1 MCMAGGIGMKEN
13 FSLSTLGGTSLL
25 LIFSVLCLTVFAVLS
40 LSTAK
45 AGDNLSISSEASVKA
60 YYEADSEA
68 EEILTALRRGDF
80 VEGVEEEDSVYSYKC
95 PINERTS
102 LYVEVMIDGSEYEIL
117 RWQSSVDD
125 SMIEESWTVWDG
137 EFDFGM

>member
-1 MCMAGGIGMKEN
+1 MKEN

-45 AGDNLSISSEASVKA
+45 AGDNLSLSSEASVKA
-60 YYEADSEA
+60 YYEADSQA

-80 VEGVEEEDSVYSYKC
+80 IEGVEEEGSVYSYKC

-102 LYVEVMIDGSEYEIL
+102 LYVEVEIDGPDYKIL

-125 SMIEESWTVWDG
+125 SMIDESWIVWDG
-137 EFDFGM
+137 ESDFGM

>member
-1 MCMAGGIGMKEN
+1 MKEN

-45 AGDNLSISSEASVKA
+45 AGDNLSLSSEASVKA
-60 YYEADSEA
+60 YYEADAEA
-68 EEILTALRRGDF
+68 EEILTLLRKGDF
-80 VEGVEEEDSVYSYKC
+80 VEGVEEEGSVYSYKC
-95 PINERTS
+95 PISERTS
-102 LYVEVMIDGSEYEIL
+102 LYVEVEIDGPDYRIL

-125 SMIEESWTVWDG
+125 SMIEEEWIVWDG
-137 EFDFGM
+137 ESDFGM

>member
-1 MCMAGGIGMKEN
+1 MKEN

-45 AGDNLSISSEASVKA
+45 AGDNLSLSSEASVKA
-60 YYEADSEA
+60 YYEADTEA
-68 EEILTALRRGDF
+68 EEILAVLRRGDF
-80 VEGVEEEDSVYSYKC
+80 MEGVEEEDGVYSYSC

-102 LYVEVMIDGSEYEIL
+102 LFVEVEIDGSDYRIL
-117 RWQSSVDD
+117 RWQSSVEE

-137 EFDFGM
+137 ESDFGM

>member
-1 MCMAGGIGMKEN
+1 MKEN

-45 AGDNLSISSEASVKA
+45 AGDNLSISSETSVKA
-60 YYEADSEA
+60 YYQADSEA
-68 EEILTALRRGDF
+68 EEILAALRRGDF
-80 VEGVEEEDSVYSYKC
+80 VEGVEEEGSVYSYKC

-102 LYVEVMIDGSEYEIL
+102 LYVEVEINGSEYEIL
-117 RWQSSVDD
+117 RWQSSIDD

-137 EFDFGM
+137 ESEFGM

>member
-1 MCMAGGIGMKEN
+1 MKEN

-45 AGDNLSISSEASVKA
+45 AGDNLSLSSEASVKA

-68 EEILTALRRGDF
+68 EEILTLLRKGDF
-80 VEGVEEEDSVYSYKC
+80 VEGVEEEGSVYSYKC

-102 LYVEVMIDGSEYEIL
+102 LYVEVEIEGSDYRIL

-125 SMIEESWTVWDG
+125 SMIEEEWIVWDG
-137 EFDFGM
+137 ESDFGM